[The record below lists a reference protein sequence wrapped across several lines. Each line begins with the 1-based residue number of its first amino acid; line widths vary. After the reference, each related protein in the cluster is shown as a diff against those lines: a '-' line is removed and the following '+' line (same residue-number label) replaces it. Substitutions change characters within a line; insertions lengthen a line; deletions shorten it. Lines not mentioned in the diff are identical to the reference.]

1 MAQRKE
7 TIMTLTAK
15 ETSLLKDMKDSE
27 QLCIDKYTRGA
38 SLAADGQLKNLFSTL
53 VSYERTHLDTLN
65 KIEQNGTAPAMSG
78 GGDKPMQ
85 FTATY
90 TQGDTSENAKN
101 DAYLC
106 SDALSGEKHV
116 SALYNTCVFEFRDA
130 GVRQALSHIQAEE
143 QNHGKMIYDYMSANG
158 MY

>member
-1 MAQRKE
+1 
-7 TIMTLTAK
+7 MTLTAK
-15 ETSLLKDMKDSE
+15 EISLLKDMKDSE
-27 QLCIDKYTRGA
+27 QLCIDKYEKGSTTA
-38 SLAADGQLKNLFSTL
+38 KDGQLKNLFSTL
-53 VSYERTHLDTLN
+53 ATYEKTHLDTLM
-65 KIEQNGTAPAMSG
+65 KIENTGTAPSMAG
-78 GGDKPMQ
+78 GGEKPMT

-106 SDALSGEKHV
+106 TDALSGEKHV
-116 SALYNTCVFEFRDA
+116 SALYNTCIFEFKDADVRDA
-130 GVRQALSHIQAEE
+130 LAHIQKEE

>member
-1 MAQRKE
+1 
-7 TIMTLTAK
+7 MTLTPK

-38 SLAADGQLKNLFSTL
+38 DTAHDGQLKNLFSTL
-53 VSYERTHLDTLN
+53 ASHERTHLDTLT
-65 KIEQNGTAPAMSG
+65 KIEQSGTAPAMG
-78 GGDKPMQ
+78 GGGEQPMT

-90 TQGDTSENAKN
+90 TQGDTSEAAKN

-106 SDALSGEKHV
+106 SDALAGEKQV
-116 SALYNTCVFEFRDA
+116 SSLYNTCVFEFRDA
-130 GVRQALSHIQAEE
+130 SVRAALAHIQTEE
-143 QNHGKMIYDYMSANG
+143 QNHGKMIYDYMSVNG